1 MSELRLVEA
10 VRETLAAELDRDDRV
25 VVYGEDVGVDGGV
38 FRATKGLR
46 DAHPDRV
53 FDVPLAESA
62 IVGTGVGLAAAG
74 MRPVPEVQF
83 QAFLYQGF
91 HQLVQHAARMR
102 SRTRSTVACPM
113 TIRTPYGGGVNA
125 FELHS
130 ESYEAGF
137 GHVPGLKVVVPS
149 SPAAAAGL
157 LRASVR
163 DPDPVVFMEPT
174 RLYRST
180 KEAVPEGPDYV
191 LPLGEAS
198 VAESGED
205 VTVVAYGS
213 LFRDAERAAA
223 ASDADVELIDLRTV
237 SPLDVETVVAS
248 AKKTGRVVV
257 VHEAPLTFGLG
268 AEVAARVGEAA
279 LPYLEAP
286 VERVAG
292 FDVPYPM
299 FARED
304 AYLPDSAD
312 VHAAIERVLAA

>member
-10 VRETLAAELDRDDRV
+10 VRETLAAELDRDDDV

-38 FRATKGLR
+38 FRATRGLR
-46 DAHPDRV
+46 EAHPERV

-62 IVGTGVGLAAAG
+62 IVGVGVGLAAAG
-74 MRPVPEVQF
+74 MRPVPEIQF

-102 SRTRSTVACPM
+102 SRTRSTVTCPM
-113 TIRTPYGGGVNA
+113 TIRTPYGGGVHA
-125 FELHS
+125 VELHS
-130 ESYEAGF
+130 DSYEGGF

-149 SPAAAAGL
+149 SPADAAGL

-180 KEAVPEGPDYV
+180 KEVVPDDHV
-191 LPLGEAS
+191 LPLGQAA
-198 VAESGED
+198 VVRPGTD

-213 LFRDAERAAA
+213 MFREAEHAVAATE
-223 ASDADVELIDLRTV
+223 ADVELIDLRTV
-237 SPLDVETVVAS
+237 SPLDVETVVES

-257 VHEAPLTFGLG
+257 VHEAPRTFGPG
-268 AEVAARVGEAA
+268 AELATRVGEEAIYS
-279 LPYLEAP
+279 LRAP
-286 VERVAG
+286 VERVTG
-292 FDVPYPM
+292 YDVPYPM
-299 FARED
+299 FAREE
-304 AYLPDSAD
+304 AYLPDTGD
-312 VHAAIERVLAA
+312 VYAAIERVLAK